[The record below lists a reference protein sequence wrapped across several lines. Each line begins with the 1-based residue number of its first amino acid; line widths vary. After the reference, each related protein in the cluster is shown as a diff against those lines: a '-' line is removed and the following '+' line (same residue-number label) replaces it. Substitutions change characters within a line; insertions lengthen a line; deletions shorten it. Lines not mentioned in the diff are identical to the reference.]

1 MNPATIAIASC
12 LVLIPGLGA
21 TLAAYPPARVGP
33 VTRLALTFGLGYAVV
48 AITALVLVIVHALQ
62 AATFFPLLAVVTIA
76 LWAYGLRR
84 GGARAHWAA
93 LRDEVSADRWSL
105 AAGTIVFVAIAVVRL
120 RSSPLL
126 NFEMFGPWRYWADG
140 LEIADAGR
148 VPAETLQWGSTW
160 TPTVSKVVLNSY
172 HAALSYAIGRAP
184 LPAMGALLWLASTG
198 LAAGLWALGRELG
211 LRRLAPLLPLL
222 TLVVLD

>member
-1 MNPATIAIASC
+1 MN
-12 LVLIPGLGA
+12 
-21 TLAAYPPARVGP
+21 
-33 VTRLALTFGLGYAVV
+33 FGLPAEPESTEPFV
-48 AITALVLVIVHALQ
+48 ALPTQEPESGV
-62 AATFFPLLAVVTIA
+62 
-76 LWAYGLRR
+76 
-84 GGARAHWAA
+84 RA
-93 LRDEVSADRWSL
+93 L
-105 AAGTIVFVAIAVVRL
+105 AAGAIVFLAIAIVRL

-222 TLVVLD
+222 TLVVLDDELHRNLDVYTAENVGRRVAVCARELGIPNLILPSENAAEAASPWMSRRECQGSGRRTSRW